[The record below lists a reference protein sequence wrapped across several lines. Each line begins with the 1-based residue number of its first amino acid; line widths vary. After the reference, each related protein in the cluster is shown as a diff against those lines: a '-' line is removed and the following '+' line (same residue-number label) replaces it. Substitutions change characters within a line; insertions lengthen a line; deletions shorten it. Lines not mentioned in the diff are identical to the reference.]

1 MPESEREKS
10 LAIYLKGGGLP
21 LLIFFAAQCRVVRV
35 QCPLNNQR
43 TACAQCLR
51 SKLMAP
57 YMVAQYVALVPCWR
71 HHLTPKCSFLF
82 LQFLSS

>member
-10 LAIYLKGGGLP
+10 LEIYLKGGGLP
-21 LLIFFAAQCRVVRV
+21 LLIFLAAQCRVVRV
-35 QCPLNNQR
+35 LCPLNTQR
-43 TACAQCLR
+43 NSRALCLT

-57 YMVAQYVALVPCWR
+57 YMVAQYTAPVPR
-71 HHLTPKCSFLF
+71 RGHHLTAKCSFVF